1 VIGEPRFKEGD
12 VVKITSKVSKARGG
26 IGIVVGYCNS
36 YWKPMAKVKHSE
48 RAIVRFYDDGLELFE
63 RRDA

>member
-1 VIGEPRFKEGD
+1 
-12 VVKITSKVSKARGG
+12 
-26 IGIVVGYCNS
+26 
-36 YWKPMAKVKHSE
+36 MAKVKLSD